1 MEIGQINPE
10 TYLDRCVSACNLY
23 VEGYNSFWKDHVEAG
38 IVEPL
43 DDSFKADRFKSM
55 TGLEWKPEYEGYKRS
70 RVGNK
75 VSLDE
80 WIKEQGGQG

>member
-23 VEGYNSFWKDHVEAG
+23 VELYNEFWKDHIETVSL
-38 IVEPL
+38 PL
-43 DDSFKADRFKSM
+43 DASFKANTFKSM